1 MNAFVHSLLEQYF
14 ETEGKT
20 LVKKLEMEDRRNE
33 KREGC
38 GLEISIY

>member
-1 MNAFVHSLLEQYF
+1 MNAFIHSLLEQYF

-20 LVKKLEMEDRRNE
+20 LVKKLELEDRNE